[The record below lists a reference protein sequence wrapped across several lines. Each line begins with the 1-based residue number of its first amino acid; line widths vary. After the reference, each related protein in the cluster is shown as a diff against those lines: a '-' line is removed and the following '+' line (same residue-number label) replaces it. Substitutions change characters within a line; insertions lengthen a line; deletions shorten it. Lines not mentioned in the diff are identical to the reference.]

1 MLNIND
7 ITLRKDIAILESNL
21 VVYFNKGKERI
32 NELRETAL
40 DRTRTLINNWARYLV
55 DEIEPEIHYNDAQQK
70 IESVF
75 TMNDLS
81 IEAKLKKT
89 EEILTI
95 SQKDAVSRLK
105 KHQENRDE
113 HIITKMVY
121 TKQFG
126 IYKTIFVWLQIL
138 GLILLATSEIIEKL
152 TRKAEQP

>member
-21 VVYFNKGKERI
+21 VAYFNKGKERI

-55 DEIEPEIHYNDAQQK
+55 DEIEPDIHYKDAQQK

-95 SQKDAVSRLK
+95 S
-105 KHQENRDE
+105 
-113 HIITKMVY
+113 
-121 TKQFG
+121 
-126 IYKTIFVWLQIL
+126 
-138 GLILLATSEIIEKL
+138 
-152 TRKAEQP
+152 